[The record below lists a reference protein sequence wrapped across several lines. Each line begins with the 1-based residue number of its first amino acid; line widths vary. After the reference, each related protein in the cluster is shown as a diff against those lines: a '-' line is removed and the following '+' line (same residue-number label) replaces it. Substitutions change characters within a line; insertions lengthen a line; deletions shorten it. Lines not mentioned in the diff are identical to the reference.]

1 MAPPEQHDLTMIRD
15 FAAPQTMVWQAW
27 TDPAHFARWW
37 GPSGVTSADAEI
49 DLRPGGSWRAVMH
62 SVSGSDFASHGTFQ
76 VVEPESR
83 LVTTFTWEWDAGTEM
98 ELTVELETLADVTR
112 MTFTHRGLGSVED
125 RDGHHFGWVESF
137 DKLARMLTPHRAAEV
152 VGAA

>member
-1 MAPPEQHDLTMIRD
+1 
-15 FAAPQTMVWQAW
+15 
-27 TDPAHFARWW
+27 
-37 GPSGVTSADAEI
+37 
-49 DLRPGGSWRAVMH
+49 MH

-98 ELTVELETLADVTR
+98 ELTVELETLADVSR

-137 DKLARMLTPHRAAEV
+137 DKLAPMLTPHRAAEV